1 MDVVDA
7 EEEPVGFVAAPS
19 PEPAALVDELDDPE
33 LEVVEAVD
41 ERRESVL

>member
-1 MDVVDA
+1 V
-7 EEEPVGFVAAPS
+7 ELLGFVAPPS
-19 PEPAALVDELDDPE
+19 PEPAALVDEVDEPE